1 MTTLIKTQCPKC
13 DVYFDLST
21 ELTDLLHHPST
32 QMRCAH
38 CQHNFVVNEHLV
50 VSADDRLF
58 TSDALLTTEKK
69 ADDSWLEVLLHHHN
83 NQDSENDDNPVNTA
97 DKYLN
102 QSYFDDSTDNA
113 TSAVSQNIT
122 LQDPYQPI
130 LNFSLSNNDLS
141 DNDQD
146 THSWKHEGTQ
156 RSIAT
161 LLWTAGCLV
170 LVLSLFAQYVIF
182 NLNTLLKNPEYS
194 AYLTTVCAIA
204 VCRLPSADL
213 DAFVIT
219 DLSFD
224 NSGIKA
230 ANKFMDVQAT
240 LENKSS
246 DSQLFPSLKVSI
258 YGGNSLLGEFIAL
271 PEDYLIGRQN
281 QLAAGYGKPFKF
293 TIPITAS
300 KVSEVIIEPIY

>member
-1 MTTLIKTQCPKC
+1 MTTLIKTQCPNC

-38 CQHNFVVNEHLV
+38 CQHNFVINEHLV
-50 VSADDRLF
+50 VSADNRLF
-58 TSDALLTTEKK
+58 TNDPSLNSKES
-69 ADDSWLEVLLHHHN
+69 ADNSWLEVLLHNHN
-83 NQDSENDDNPVNTA
+83 NHNSESDDNQVSIV

-102 QSYFDDSTDNA
+102 EPYFNESKDNA
-113 TSAVSQNIT
+113 ASTVSQNVT
-122 LQDPYQPI
+122 PKNSYKPI
-130 LNFSLSNNDLS
+130 SNFSLSKNELS
-141 DNDQD
+141 DDYQEP
-146 THSWKHEGTQ
+146 HSWKYDEEQ

-161 LLWTAGCLV
+161 LLWMAGCLV

-194 AYLTTVCAIA
+194 AHLTKVCAIA

-219 DLSFD
+219 DLSFET
-224 NSGIKA
+224 SGIKA
-230 ANKFMDVQAT
+230 ANKFTDIQAT
-240 LENKSS
+240 LENESS
-246 DSQLFPSLKVSI
+246 ESQLFPSLKVSI

-281 QLAAGYGKPFKF
+281 QLTAGYGKPFMF
-293 TIPITAS
+293 TIPITAT
-300 KVSEVIIEPIY
+300 KVNEVIIKPIY

>member
-21 ELTDLLHHPST
+21 ELTDLLHNPST

-38 CQHNFVVNEHLV
+38 CQHSFVINEHLV
-50 VSADDRLF
+50 VSADDHLF
-58 TSDALLTTEKK
+58 ASKPLSTAAK
-69 ADDSWLEVLLHHHN
+69 N
-83 NQDSENDDNPVNTA
+83 NAV
-97 DKYLN
+97 
-102 QSYFDDSTDNA
+102 ST
-113 TSAVSQNIT
+113 VSQNVT
-122 LQDPYQPI
+122 LRNPYQPI
-130 LNFSLSNNDLS
+130 LSFSPLKNELLESYEE
-141 DNDQD
+141 
-146 THSWKHEGTQ
+146 THSWKYEGAQ

-161 LLWTAGCLV
+161 LLWMAGCLV

-194 AYLTTVCAIA
+194 AHLTTVCAIA

-213 DAFVIT
+213 DAFAIT
-219 DLSFD
+219 DLSFET
-224 NSGIKA
+224 SEIKSD
-230 ANKFMDVQAT
+230 NKFMDVQAI

-246 DSQLFPSLKVSI
+246 NSQLFPSLKVSI
-258 YGGNSLLGEFIAL
+258 YGSNSLLGEFIAL

-281 QLAAGYGKPFKF
+281 QLVAGYGKPFMF

>member
-21 ELTDLLHHPST
+21 ELTDLLHNPST

-38 CQHNFVVNEHLV
+38 CQHSFVINEHLV
-50 VSADDRLF
+50 VSADDHLF
-58 TSDALLTTEKK
+58 ASKPLSTAAKNNDN
-69 ADDSWLEVLLHHHN
+69 SWLEVLLHSHN
-83 NQDSENDDNPVNTA
+83 NQDHESNNNII

-102 QSYFDDSTDNA
+102 DRYFDDSKNNA
-113 TSAVSQNIT
+113 VSTVSQNVT
-122 LQDPYQPI
+122 LRNPYQPI
-130 LNFSLSNNDLS
+130 LSFSPLKNELSENYEE
-141 DNDQD
+141 
-146 THSWKHEGTQ
+146 THSWKYEGAQ

-161 LLWTAGCLV
+161 LLWMAGCLV

-194 AYLTTVCAIA
+194 AHLTTVCAIA

-213 DAFVIT
+213 DAFAIT
-219 DLSFD
+219 DLSFET
-224 NSGIKA
+224 SEIKSD
-230 ANKFMDVQAT
+230 NKFMDVQAI

-246 DSQLFPSLKVSI
+246 NSQLFPSLKVSI
-258 YGGNSLLGEFIAL
+258 YGSNSLLGEFIAL

-281 QLAAGYGKPFKF
+281 QLVAGYGKPFMF